1 VRRASASHVA
11 RSLQHHTQSCLT
23 LGLQEFVEGRCHR
36 QEDQSSPQLHYSGF
50 QRAAS
55 VGILNRGGRAS
66 LEEEEESWE
75 FGDDKYAVVGCV
87 FWASELLSQPWR
99 PVWTW
104 MMMCKRG

>member
-1 VRRASASHVA
+1 MLLGACNITLRVASHSVCRNLWKEGA
-11 RSLQHHTQSCLT
+11 IDKKINHHLSCII
-23 LGLQEFVEGRCHR
+23 R
-36 QEDQSSPQLHYSGF
+36 DSF

-66 LEEEEESWE
+66 LEEEESWE

-87 FWASELLSQPWR
+87 FWASELLNQPWR